1 MISIVETLK
10 EFRIILLGQRLKI
23 YSDHKNLTCKNSNTD
38 RRLWWIVIIE
48 EDSPDNE
55 YIPGA
60 KNIVADTLS

>member
-23 YSDHKNLTCKNSNTD
+23 YNDHKNLTYKNSNTD

-55 YIPGA
+55 YIAGA
-60 KNIVADTLS
+60 KT